1 MNGAMFVDRGH
12 SFVAVP
18 RAILPSRPPT
28 LQPRRLGAGQGWPIC
43 GPPWSAS
50 EAATYARCCR
60 GHSGSGLRMV
70 DRNLSS
76 VSRTRPTYGLLV
88 LI

>member
-1 MNGAMFVDRGH
+1 MNGAMFVDRGD

-50 EAATYARCCR
+50 KQPLTRVAAADTR
-60 GHSGSGLRMV
+60 GPGFGWWIAICPRLVGRGLPMAF
-70 DRNLSS
+70 SF
-76 VSRTRPTYGLLV
+76 
-88 LI
+88 